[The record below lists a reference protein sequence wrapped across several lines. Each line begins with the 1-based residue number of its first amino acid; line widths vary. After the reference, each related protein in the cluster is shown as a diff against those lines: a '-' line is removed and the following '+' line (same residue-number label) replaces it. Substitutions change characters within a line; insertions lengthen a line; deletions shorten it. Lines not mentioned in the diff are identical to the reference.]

1 MGNLAC
7 ALSSELGFEFA
18 FDFTG
23 ARSFPPL
30 FYGKGGGFDAALP
43 TSQHGASLTRRCL
56 SLRTLRRCG
65 SYLPVSQILF
75 RFSSVPSLC
84 KIF

>member
-7 ALSSELGFEFA
+7 ALSAELGLELGFEFA

-23 ARSFPPL
+23 ALSFPPL
-30 FYGKGGGFDAALP
+30 FYGKGGGLDAALP
-43 TSQHGASLTRRCL
+43 TPQDGASLTRRCL

-65 SYLPVSQILF
+65 SHLPVSQIFL
-75 RFSSVPSLC
+75 RFSSVPSV
-84 KIF
+84 